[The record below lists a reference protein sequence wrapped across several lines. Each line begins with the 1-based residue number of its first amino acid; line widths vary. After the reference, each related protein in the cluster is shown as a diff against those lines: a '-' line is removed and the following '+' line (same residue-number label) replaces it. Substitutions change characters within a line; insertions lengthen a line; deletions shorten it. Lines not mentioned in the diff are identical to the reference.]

1 MKKSLFA
8 MAAVTAFAGAAQA
21 QSSVTVYGILD
32 VGFAGTTSRVPSI
45 NDAAA
50 YKTNATSFN
59 GGGNESTSRLG
70 FKGNEDLGGG
80 VNAFFTAE
88 MQLSAA
94 NSNNYINMTNRQT
107 FVGLG
112 KKGLGQAAIG
122 TQYTPIHL
130 AVGATDPGQA
140 NNIMG
145 NAIYSV
151 NSTTANASSTYAYTV
166 RQNNA
171 LTFATASFAGF
182 KLNGMYG
189 ITNSDRTQVGT
200 DNQYTTT
207 QATASTAGGNTNNT
221 AWGLGADY
229 TWNKLSASL
238 AYQNIKNETN
248 NSQVNITAQTSTVN
262 TTANEVGVNVSST
275 QYYGAAVYDF
285 GILKAY
291 AQYINNKTT
300 STLSSAVYAK
310 RTAQQLGVRSFVTPT
325 IETWASVG
333 NGRISAFGTD
343 EPTANFTA
351 YQLGANYYLSKRTN
365 LYGIFGSTQTSTVN
379 NSSTASSYDV
389 KGAAGNSGYAVGV
402 RHTF

>member
-32 VGFAGTTSRVPSI
+32 VGFTGTTSRVPSI

-145 NAIYSV
+145 NVIYSV
-151 NSTTANASSTYAYTV
+151 NTTTANASSTYAYTV

-171 LTFATASFAGF
+171 LTFATDSFAGF
-182 KLNGMYG
+182 KLNGLYG
-189 ITNSDRTQVGT
+189 ITNSDRTQIGT
-200 DNQYTTT
+200 DNQYSSAAALT
-207 QATASTAGGNTNNT
+207 STAGGNTNNT

-229 TWNKLSASL
+229 TWNKLFASF

-310 RTAQQLGVRSFVTPT
+310 RTAQQLGVRSFVTPK